1 MVDRRCVLSLT
12 IQSWEKKSQ
21 VHFHLLFEHVSLN
34 HRSDMPFEVRLGLQ
48 CPQTRGFTLM
58 GPVSAAAWPEKWGL
72 TLPPLEAAEMPMVV
86 LNIKFWLNSRAL
98 KVTVRSNLILLP
110 WSSVL
115 GGSPEPSMVETLS
128 HSHTWQC
135 SGEHTA

>member
-1 MVDRRCVLSLT
+1 
-12 IQSWEKKSQ
+12 
-21 VHFHLLFEHVSLN
+21 
-34 HRSDMPFEVRLGLQ
+34 
-48 CPQTRGFTLM
+48 M

-135 SGEHTA
+135 SGEHAA